1 MAESVE
7 QLLRSLTGVTTGDSA
22 AQVYA
27 SWNGVTAD
35 GDANLDRLVRQ
46 VLTSNGKSAQLR
58 ESLEATIRA
67 GGGVGESLEQMLLST
82 GTTGWR

>member
-1 MAESVE
+1 VPGESVE
-7 QLLRSLTGVTTGDSA
+7 QLLRSLTGATGDSA

-27 SWNGVTAD
+27 HWAGVTAD

-46 VLTSNGKSAQLR
+46 VLTANGKSAQLR

-67 GGGVGESLEQMLLST
+67 GGGVGESTEQQLLHS
-82 GTTGWR
+82 GLTGWS